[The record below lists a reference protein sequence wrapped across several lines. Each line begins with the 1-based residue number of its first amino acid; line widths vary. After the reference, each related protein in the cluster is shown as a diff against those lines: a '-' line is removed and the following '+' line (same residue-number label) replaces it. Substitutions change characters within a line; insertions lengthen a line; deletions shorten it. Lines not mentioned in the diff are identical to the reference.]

1 MYPDVIGFAFHRTGN
16 VKWLEKVSGEHKE
29 FFNRKDRNV
38 RKVIIF
44 MQGEIPRRG
53 IHASFR

>member
-29 FFNRKDRNV
+29 FFNRRN
-38 RKVIIF
+38 RKVHRVIIF
-44 MQGEIPRRG
+44 VRSETPRRG
-53 IHASFR
+53 TA